1 MRGAE
6 QGGPEIQ
13 EGIQAIVGLQTPTG
27 QEGDMSIA
35 QCSGGIK

>member
-6 QGGPEIQ
+6 QGGPESQ
-13 EGIQAIVGLQTPTG
+13 QGNQAIVGLQTPTG
-27 QEGDMSIA
+27 QDGDTSIA